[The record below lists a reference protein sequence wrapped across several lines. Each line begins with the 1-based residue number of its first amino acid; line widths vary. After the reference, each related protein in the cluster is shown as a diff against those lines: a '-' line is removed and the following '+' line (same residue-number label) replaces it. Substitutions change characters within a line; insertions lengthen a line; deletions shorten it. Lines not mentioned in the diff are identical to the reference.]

1 MYENQEEQEEEPEE
15 DMEGYEEEYQDND
28 LEAQEI
34 ANMLNG
40 V

>member
-15 DMEGYEEEYQDND
+15 DMDGYEEEYQVND